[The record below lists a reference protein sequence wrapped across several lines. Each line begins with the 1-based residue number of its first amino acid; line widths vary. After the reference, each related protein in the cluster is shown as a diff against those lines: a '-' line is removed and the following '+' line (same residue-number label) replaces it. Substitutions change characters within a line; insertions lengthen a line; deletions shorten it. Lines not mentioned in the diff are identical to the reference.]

1 MFRIRNLVEKNGIG
15 AIQKFK
21 IDRYTTSLLGGVQ
34 ADVIITYSNK
44 KEIMITGD
52 EQDVVEASIKRLRL
66 IKDPNK
72 SKQLIEVF
80 QTLFQGTDVGTKVN
94 FRKGFGKLNKTI
106 LEKYYNPFSV
116 GMPEKLLNDALKE
129 RDMSAK
135 DLAEKME
142 KDNEQKESTTYT
154 HTSGARAIS
163 REVALKYSEILK
175 CDPVDLMF
183 NKLTIPVWGKVNLM
197 HSVDLEKTYTAG
209 QIFTYTANAADTE
222 ITVVP
227 RDIWRSNIKAIKVDA
242 KGTMYHNQVAFY
254 YFKKGNDD
262 AALNK
267 LCIVGR
273 KIYPNP
279 ELDPDYF
286 ENEFH
291 FGVYENTRGVSN
303 LVNPDPY
310 VKEKNKIILEDF
322 TPTFVAPI
330 VAMINTDAVVDD
342 TDKVQIIPQS
352 EWRKEESLRIER
364 AVAIEK
370 FKQEELSKKQ
380 YATKIKQINDEMKNY
395 ESTIQHQIDL
405 RMKEN
410 ELQIA
415 RIQARAEEAAKVA
428 SQTKSFFGK
437 KFKVIKKEIA
447 WSKN

>member
-15 AIQKFK
+15 AISKFK

-34 ADVIITYSNK
+34 ADVVITYSNK

-135 DLAEKME
+135 DLAEQME
-142 KDNEQKESTTYT
+142 KDNKQKESTTYT

-163 REVALKYSEILK
+163 REVAIKYSEILN

-183 NKLTIPVWGKVNLM
+183 NKVTIPVWGKVNLM
-197 HSVDLEKTYTAG
+197 HPVDLEKTYSPG
-209 QIFTYTANAADTE
+209 EIYTYATNVGDTE
-222 ITVVP
+222 ITTVP
-227 RDIWRSNIKAIKVDA
+227 RDLWRSDIKAIKVDA
-242 KGTMYHNQVAFY
+242 KGTMYHNQVGFY
-254 YFKKGNDD
+254 YYKKGNDD
-262 AALNK
+262 GGLNK
-267 LCIVGR
+267 LCIVGT
-273 KIYPNP
+273 KHQPNP
-279 ELDPDYF
+279 DLEPDYF
-286 ENEFH
+286 ETVYY

-322 TPTFVAPI
+322 TPTFVAPV
-330 VAMINTDAVVDD
+330 VAMVNTDSLVDD
-342 TDKVQIIPQS
+342 TNKVQAIPQS

-364 AVAIEK
+364 AS
-370 FKQEELSKKQ
+370 LLKK
-380 YATKIKQINDEMKNY
+380 
-395 ESTIQHQIDL
+395 L
-405 RMKEN
+405 N
-410 ELQIA
+410 E
-415 RIQARAEEAAKVA
+415 
-428 SQTKSFFGK
+428 
-437 KFKVIKKEIA
+437 KEISEKEYQKQVLEVKEDIQKHELRLQKQLEVQTA
-447 WSKN
+447 RLEAMSAAADEVNKQLYKTEKKKSLWTSIKDKRLA